1 MVGGLSSLSVGFSI
15 IRLGVL
21 MTCQLSEPR
30 RKVKDTGTCIMHAQ
44 KLHTIISVIFYWS
57 HRPTLIPCRVRL
69 PKGVNNRLLA
79 AILKAVYLTKKEEE
93 ERKGKKIA

>member
-1 MVGGLSSLSVGFSI
+1 MVGGLSSLHVGLSI
-15 IRLGVL
+15 ICLGVL

-30 RKVKDTGTCIMHAQ
+30 RKVEDTGPFIMYAQ
-44 KLHTIISVIFYWS
+44 KLYAIISIIFYWS

-69 PKGVNNRLLA
+69 PKGVDNRLLA

-93 ERKGKKIA
+93 

>member
-1 MVGGLSSLSVGFSI
+1 MLRNYTPLFPS
-15 IRLGVL
+15 
-21 MTCQLSEPR
+21 
-30 RKVKDTGTCIMHAQ
+30 
-44 KLHTIISVIFYWS
+44 FYWS

-93 ERKGKKIA
+93 ERKGKKNA